1 MRKMPK
7 AVLKTKS
14 VNKYTVLSSECRPK
28 TTRVNCITK
37 KIFRN
42 RKNIVCD
49 LMGARSSVS
58 RGKIKSAHIP
68 V

>member
-7 AVLKTKS
+7 AVLKMKS

-49 LMGARSSVS
+49 LMG
-58 RGKIKSAHIP
+58 GTL
-68 V
+68 